1 MKDLSEQENK
11 IINALKSLK
20 TINKR
25 ANTKTIADA
34 AHMSASVA
42 SKYLS
47 LLEQKEIV
55 IREEVRP
62 HIYWELK

>member
-1 MKDLSEQENK
+1 MKDLSEQEKK
-11 IINALKSLK
+11 IVKALQSL
-20 TINKR
+20 KR

-34 AHMSASVA
+34 AHMAASVA

-55 IREEVRP
+55 KREEVRP